1 MPAEI
6 TTDKYAEIIGAKDGA
21 GVKINGQSVEIYEF
35 NPTSDALKAVKET
48 NVLLER
54 KAITNGNFVLI
65 AYAENEDNED
75 IAKIKN
81 MFKSLNTK

>member
-1 MPAEI
+1 MFS
-6 TTDKYAEIIGAKDGA
+6 TS
-21 GVKINGQSVEIYEF
+21 VK
-35 NPTSDALKAVKET
+35 TLKALKET

-75 IAKIKN
+75 IAEIQN